1 MKRKYIVNGAIGA
14 VLLAA
19 LIYFYGRSQT
29 PAGQPPLRSLT
40 AENLNELKKDFN
52 AAKDE
57 IRVLLLLSPT

>member
-19 LIYFYGRSQT
+19 LIHFYGGSQT
-29 PAGQPPLRSLT
+29 PAGQPPLQSLT